1 MVLLQWQP
9 VADVLVNQAQW
20 LDDGATVVVGGWQ
33 QWPDQCAV
41 LIYGAED
48 AGAQLCP
55 DVVSPH
61 FAVAPTGRRI
71 AYWRRVAME
80 QGAAAELSVLDLAG
94 PVIST
99 LGAPRSINAGM
110 HLAWLSD
117 QQILFTFQ
125 RDETRT
131 GTLFVADLRGGAP
144 VEVMRREDGVWQAL
158 NQMPGPTAASEFLTA
173 AGLLRDHV
181 CLMSSGQVQI
191 TPLEPLGGIEPSSF
205 DMDAEGQ
212 LIFNK
217 SASEGAII
225 DQDVS
230 SFCVS
235 PDERAVIYTKAH
247 KLMTASVE
255 ECVPRCVKSM
265 PDAHFALS
273 GCSWSPATSN
283 VCVWGKAGNSGRLW
297 YGLLGTEQITG
308 RFEFDADSQVAVG
321 SRLWIAKRFQLDE
334 RGGVV
339 EPDWPTLKALFVVT
353 RVLRGTNKVI
363 AEAKS
368 AGSEGG
374 VVLRMTGSENPPRL
388 EDSGAH
394 IRIGVSTQP
403 ATEWLQ
409 SFRAKPLSDLA
420 AWLQDTS
427 EVGDPLT
434 ISVER
439 RVLLPMGPQPQ

>member
-1 MVLLQWQP
+1 VLLQWQP
-9 VADVLVNQAQW
+9 AADLLVNQAQW

-33 QWPDQCAV
+33 QWPDQRAV
-41 LIYGAED
+41 VICGAD
-48 AGAQLCP
+48 SAGAQLCP
-55 DVVSPH
+55 DAVSQH
-61 FAVAPTGRRI
+61 FAVAPHGRRI
-71 AYWRRVAME
+71 AYWRRVPME

-117 QQILFTFQ
+117 QQILFSFQ

-144 VEVMRREDGVWQAL
+144 VEVMRREGGVWQAL
-158 NQMPGPTAASEFLTA
+158 NQMPGPTAISEFVTA
-173 AGLLRDHV
+173 AGLLRHHV

-191 TPLEPLGGIEPSSF
+191 TPLEPLGGTEPLSF

-212 LIFNK
+212 LIFNR
-217 SASEGAII
+217 SATEGVIV
-225 DQDVS
+225 DQGIT

-235 PDERAVIYTKAH
+235 PDRRAVIYTKPH
-247 KLMTASVE
+247 KLMAASVE
-255 ECVPRCVKSM
+255 EYTPRCLKNM
-265 PDAHFALS
+265 ADAGFALS
-273 GCSWSPATSN
+273 GCSWSPTTSN
-283 VCVWGKAGNSGRLW
+283 LCVWGKAGTSGRLW
-297 YGLLGTEQITG
+297 YGLLGTERITG
-308 RFEFDADSQVAVG
+308 RFEFDADSQVAAG

-334 RGGVV
+334 AGDVV

-353 RVLRGTNKVI
+353 RVLRGTNKIV
-363 AEAKS
+363 AEAKN

-388 EDSGAH
+388 EDSDAH

-403 ATEWLQ
+403 ATQWLQ
-409 SFRAKPLSDLA
+409 SFRAKPLPDLA
-420 AWLQDTS
+420 AWLQDSS
-427 EVGDPLT
+427 ELGVPLT
-434 ISVER
+434 INVER
-439 RVLLPMGPQPQ
+439 QVLLPVGPQPQY